1 MRDMWITGHHPV
13 EEILSSRDQKPRK
26 VLLSDAVSDKVRQS
40 LAARA
45 EAAGIPCISC
55 PREEWH
61 RRTGERE
68 GAGIAAEI
76 PEFRYAALSIWLSSL
91 PDQAVAFLLD
101 GITDPHNLGTVLR
114 NTRAFGLSGV
124 VIPRDRSCP
133 VTSAVFR
140 ASAGAAAHVPVVQV
154 KNLARAVEDLK
165 EAGFWIYA
173 AVTDGEHDLSAL
185 APARRTGFVLGNEE
199 TGIRR
204 LVRESCD
211 GTVRIPMEAG
221 IDSLNVGVAS
231 GILAYCARTFR
242 KTRAPFRGKSLPF
255 DTR

>member
-1 MRDMWITGHHPV
+1 MWITGYHPV
-13 EEILSSRDQKPRK
+13 EEVLSSRVQRPRK
-26 VLLSDAVSDKVRQS
+26 VLIADSVPEKVRQS
-40 LAARA
+40 LATKA
-45 EAAGIPCISC
+45 EAAGVPCLSC

-61 RRTGERE
+61 RRTLEKE

-76 PEFRYAALSIWLSSL
+76 PEFRYAELSAWLGSL
-91 PDQAVAFLLD
+91 PDRTATFLLD

-114 NTRAFGLSGV
+114 NARAFGLSGV

-154 KNLARAVEDLK
+154 KNLTRAVEDMQ

-173 AVTDGEHDLSAL
+173 AVMDGETDVSAF

-199 TGIRR
+199 TGVRR
-204 LVRESCD
+204 LVREKCD

-221 IDSLNVGVAS
+221 IDSLNVGVTS
-231 GILAYCARTFR
+231 GILAYFARVVR
-242 KTRAPFRGKSLPF
+242 
-255 DTR
+255 